1 MKLSRRIYKQ
11 AITNLSAMMVEF
23 ITTALYYED
32 EDDLNDWLTKELN
45 DIDHHIRHKVR
56 KGLVDK
62 PRVKEEEI
70 K

>member
-1 MKLSRRIYKQ
+1 
-11 AITNLSAMMVEF
+11 MMVEF